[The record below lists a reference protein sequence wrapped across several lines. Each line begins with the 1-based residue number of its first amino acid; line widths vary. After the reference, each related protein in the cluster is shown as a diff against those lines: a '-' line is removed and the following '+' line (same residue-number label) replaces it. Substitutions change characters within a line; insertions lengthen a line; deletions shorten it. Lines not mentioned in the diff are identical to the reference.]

1 MELLRSQTGAGEASE
16 PEISASH
23 PRERRQCRHSLK
35 PGAQQD
41 LEPWWGLP
49 SGSWDHG
56 AGSVRW
62 KLELGR
68 KHMIARD
75 AAHSRQRGQKLP
87 GCSPPPLLCPPA
99 FISASHWM
107 GKRVWEMRHL
117 QCLVGRR
124 EGRGLRAKG
133 KPQQRVPYP
142 HGQAQPRL
150 SLGPEH
156 GDFPRLISPLALSA
170 LSYIADR
177 DEQEED

>member
-35 PGAQQD
+35 PGARQD

-49 SGSWDHG
+49 SGSWDHR

-68 KHMIARD
+68 KHTIARD

-107 GKRVWEMRHL
+107 NPPGSRGQGSLGNEAPAMPSRVKGGKRSESKR
-117 QCLVGRR
+117 QTSA
-124 EGRGLRAKG
+124 EGPTPSWPGTVKAQLGARAW
-133 KPQQRVPYP
+133 
-142 HGQAQPRL
+142 
-150 SLGPEH
+150 
-156 GDFPRLISPLALSA
+156 
-170 LSYIADR
+170 
-177 DEQEED
+177 